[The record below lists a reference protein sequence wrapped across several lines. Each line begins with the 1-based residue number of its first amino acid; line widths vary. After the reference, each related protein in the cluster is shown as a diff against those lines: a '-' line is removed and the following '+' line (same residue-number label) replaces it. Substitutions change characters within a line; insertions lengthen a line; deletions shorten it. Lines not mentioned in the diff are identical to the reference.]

1 MLVYMLISS
10 PYQRGA
16 RIIWILRDLVGAE
29 HGGADL
35 QSQRLGGGGETQSSG
50 LSTLATWLYSKFEVS
65 LHYVI
70 LSLIK
75 KKK

>member
-50 LSTLATWLYSKFEVS
+50 LSTSATWLIAS
-65 LHYVI
+65 LRPAYTM
-70 LSLIK
+70 
-75 KKK
+75 